1 MKTYQTNQIRNI
13 TLIGNAG
20 SGKTTLS
27 EEMLYQG
34 GVIERK
40 GSVENKNTS
49 SDYSEVEHENLNSIY
64 SSLLY
69 TEYNDCKINIV
80 DTPGSDEF
88 IGQVVS
94 SFYAVESGL
103 MLINA
108 QNGVEVGTEI
118 HSRYCSKYNIPFMI
132 AVNHLDHEK
141 SNFEKTLESIKQIF
155 GNKAVVV
162 QYPVNA
168 GGDFDTIIDVLTMK
182 MYKYNAD
189 QGKMEEHE
197 IPDDQKAQ
205 AEEYHNTLVETAAEN
220 DEQLMELFF
229 EKESLDEEEMRS
241 GMRAGIVAGDLHPVF
256 CIGANKGIGVKRL
269 MEFITKSLPSPLD
282 VEKPKTEDG
291 KEVEYDP
298 NGPASMFF
306 FKTFNESHIG
316 DINYF
321 KVMSGTIKEGM
332 DLINAKTQTK
342 ERLSQI
348 FAAAGKK
355 RTKIQEIVAGDL
367 GAAVKLKDTKINHTL
382 NESKTSF
389 KFPPIEFPEPKYRSA
404 IKVIN
409 ESDEE
414 KLGEELSR
422 MQLIDPTIVVEYSK
436 ELKQIILHGQGEHQL
451 NILKWHLDNITKIET
466 EFIKPKI
473 PYRETIT
480 KVAQSSYRHKK
491 QSGGAGQ
498 FGEVYIVIEPHD
510 DNAPDP
516 TSYKVNGM
524 DISLSIRDKQE
535 HELPW
540 GGKLVFYNCIVG
552 GSIDNKFMPAILKG
566 IMEKMENGPLTGSYA
581 RDIRVAVYDGKMHP
595 VDSNEVSFKLAGRNA
610 FEQAFKNA
618 GPKIME
624 PVYSVEVLVPSDR
637 MGDVM
642 SDLQGRRAMVEGMDS
657 EKGFEKIR
665 AKVPLAEMH
674 KYSTSLGSLTGGRA
688 TYTMKFDSYQQVP
701 MEIQEKLIKEFEA
714 QKEEEKE

>member
-1 MKTYQTNQIRNI
+1 MKTYPTKQIRNI
-13 TLIGNAG
+13 VLLGNAG

-27 EEMLYQG
+27 EDMLYQG

-40 GSVENKNTS
+40 GSVESKNTI
-49 SDYSEVEHENLNSIY
+49 SDYNEVEQENLNSVF

-69 TEYNDCKINIV
+69 TEFKDHKINVI
-80 DTPGSDEF
+80 DAPGADEF
-88 IGQVVS
+88 IGQVTAGFNAADS
-94 SFYAVESGL
+94 AL

-118 HSRYCSKYNIPFMI
+118 HSRYCEHHEMPFMI
-132 AVNHLDHEK
+132 VVNHLDHEK
-141 SNFEKTLESIKQIF
+141 ANFEKTLENIHQNF
-155 GNKAVVV
+155 GPHAVVT

-168 GGDFDTIIDVLTMK
+168 GTDFDSIVDVIKMK
-182 MYKYNAD
+182 MYKYNKDNNA
-189 QGKMEEHE
+189 MEEQE
-197 IPDDQKAQ
+197 IPEDQKAQ
-205 AEEYHNTLVETAAEN
+205 AEEYHNALVEAAAEN
-220 DEQLMELFF
+220 DEQLMEQFF
-229 EKESLDEEEMRS
+229 EKETLDEQEMLQGIKEGIAAR
-241 GMRAGIVAGDLHPVF
+241 GMFPIF
-256 CIGANKGIGVKRL
+256 CTASEKGIGVPRL
-269 MEFITKSLPSPLD
+269 LEFIIGSAPSPM
-282 VEKPKTEDG
+282 ERPTPKTTDG
-291 KEVEYDP
+291 KEVPFDS
-298 NGPASMFF
+298 NGPTSLFF

-321 KVMSGTIKEGM
+321 KVMSGTVREGM
-332 DLINAKTQTK
+332 DLINATTQGK

-348 FAAAGKK
+348 YAAAGKK
-355 RTKIQEIVAGDL
+355 RAKVQEMTAGDL
-367 GAAVKLKDTKINHTL
+367 GAAVKLKETKINHTL
-382 NESKTSF
+382 NEGKTGF
-389 KFPPIEFPEPKYRSA
+389 QFPSIEFPEPKYRTA
-404 IKVIN
+404 IRVLN

-422 MQLIDPTIVVEYSK
+422 MHQIDPTIEVEYSK

-451 NILKWHLDNITKIET
+451 NILKWHLDNIAKIET
-466 EFIKPKI
+466 EFIAPKI

-480 KVAQSSYRHKK
+480 KVAQSSHRHKK

-498 FGEVYIVIEPHD
+498 FGEVYMVIEPHKED
-510 DNAPDP
+510 APDP
-516 TSYKVNGM
+516 TSYKVNGSE
-524 DISLSIRDKQE
+524 ISLNVRDKQE
-535 HELPW
+535 YDLQW

-552 GSIDNKFMPAILKG
+552 GAIDAKFMPAILKG

-610 FEQAFKNA
+610 FDKAFKNA

-624 PVYSVEVLVPSDR
+624 PVYYVEVLVPSDR

-665 AKVPLAEMH
+665 AKVPLSEMH

-688 TYTMKFDSYQQVP
+688 TYTMSFSEYQQVP
-701 MEIQEKLIKEFEA
+701 PDLQEKLIKDFEA
-714 QKEEEKE
+714 QKEEEE